1 MPLVLVRHL
10 PVALEKG
17 ICYGRTD
24 VPLSDASQAQIP
36 AFRRQ
41 LIKEHGPFDMV
52 FTSPRQRCRSLAD
65 AISMQST
72 VEPGLAEM
80 DFGSWE
86 GLRWKDIPRADLNDW
101 AADVSQYTPGGGESL
116 QAMADR
122 VTPWLHQT
130 GDYARRT
137 GHTVLAITHGGPMR
151 VAMAMARRMSLEKAM
166 DIPVGFGWAV
176 RFG

>member
-17 ICYGRTD
+17 ICYGRMD
-24 VPLSDASQAQIP
+24 VPLSAASIAQIP
-36 AFRRQ
+36 DFTRQ
-41 LIKEHGPFDMV
+41 LVKEHGPFDTV

-65 AISMQST
+65 ALSARSSIEPRL
-72 VEPGLAEM
+72 VEL
-80 DFGSWE
+80 DFGRWE
-86 GLRWKDIPRADLNDW
+86 GLRWNDIPRADLDDW
-101 AADVSQYTPGGGESL
+101 AGQVLQYRPGGGESL

-137 GHTVLAITHGGPMR
+137 GKTVLAVTHGGPMR

>member
-24 VPLSDASQAQIP
+24 VPLSAESQAQLP
-36 AFRRQ
+36 AFTKQ
-41 LIKEHGPFDMV
+41 LIAEHGPFDTV
-52 FTSPRQRCRSLAD
+52 FSSPRQRCRWLAD
-65 AISMQST
+65 ALSPQVIIDARL
-72 VEPGLAEM
+72 VEM
-80 DFGSWE
+80 DFGAWE
-86 GLRWKDIPRADLNDW
+86 GRRWAEVPRKDIDEW
-101 AADVSQYTPGGGESL
+101 ASSVLSYAPGGGESM

-122 VTPWLHQT
+122 VTPWLEQT
-130 GDYARRT
+130 VAFAQSNRQ
-137 GHTVLAITHGGPMR
+137 TVLAVTHGGPIR
-151 VAMAMARRMSLEKAM
+151 VAMAIAKKMPLDRAM